1 MMNHSQTSVMKKAIL
16 FSFAILTAVF
26 SNAQVKTVM
35 CSEDDY
41 KQALQSQVLC
51 SCTDFTPD
59 DLSQTES
66 RQIDSVLHQHY
77 FVAEGFNETDFDLEW
92 ARKPYKHA
100 QAAYIVEFRVINK
113 GLKAPVDTKTAFI
126 DSLFR
131 PLGAIDGGLMVADCC
146 IRQIATQRIDHL
158 GIPPGLY
165 LYRWE
170 SSKPIPEL
178 IDQWDPII
186 DLQMDLHILEYCYSN
201 IGELFMKCEEL
212 HAGRSSMVYVRVS
225 VE

>member
-1 MMNHSQTSVMKKAIL
+1 MMKHPQTSVMKKAIL
-16 FSFAILTAVF
+16 FFLAVLTAVF

-35 CSEDDY
+35 CMEEDY
-41 KQALQSQVLC
+41 NQALQSQLLC
-51 SCTDFTPD
+51 SCADFTPA

-77 FVAEGFNETDFDLEW
+77 FVAEGFNEADFDLEW
-92 ARKPYKHA
+92 TRKPYQHA

-131 PLGAIDGGLMVADCC
+131 PLGAIYGGLMVADCC

-170 SSKPIPEL
+170 PDKPIPEV

-201 IGELFMKCEEL
+201 MGELFVKCEEF
-212 HAGRSSMVYVRVS
+212 HAGGSSMVYMRVS